1 MSNLSDRI
9 SYLRGLAEG
18 LKVDESSSEGKLIT
32 QLIDVLSEVIDE
44 VDDLHDEVDELND
57 YVESID
63 EDLSELE
70 GDFDDDEDE
79 DEDDEFDFDFEDDD
93 EDEDDLDD
101 DEDEDDEDDEFDF
114 FAREDDLE
122 EDDEDGVGMYVGCIC
137 PECHGMF
144 CIDARIDED
153 NLLYTCPHC
162 LKNVEANPMDND
174 NVPIAKAFEGDETE
188 E

>member
-18 LKVDESSSEGKLIT
+18 LKTDESSNEGKLIT
-32 QLIDVLSEVIDE
+32 QLIEVLSEVIDD

-70 GDFDDDEDE
+70 GDFDDDDDDDDDDDEDFDFDF
-79 DEDDEFDFDFEDDD
+79 DEDDEEDDD
-93 EDEDDLDD
+93 EE
-101 DEDEDDEDDEFDF
+101 EDDEEDEFDF
-114 FAREDDLE
+114 FAREDDLGDE
-122 EDDEDGVGMYVGCIC
+122 EEDGVGMYVGCIC

-162 LKNVEANPMDND
+162 GKNVEARPMDND
-174 NVPIAKAFEGDETE
+174 NVPIAKAVEDEDDE
-188 E
+188 

>member
-63 EDLSELE
+63 EDLTELE
-70 GDFDDDEDE
+70 G
-79 DEDDEFDFDFEDDD
+79 DFEDDD
-93 EDEDDLDD
+93 EDDDDEDYDFDFDGDDDEDDEDD
-101 DEDEDDEDDEFDF
+101 DEDEGDEFDF

-162 LKNVEANPMDND
+162 GKNVEADPMDND
-174 NVPIAKAFEGDETE
+174 NVPIAKAVDGDETE